1 MVLQISSHLGIG
13 HAQVASGHARGR
25 NENFF
30 GNVSN
35 GSICKVNWLKS
46 KFEQLLQNLPTTG
59 GHRPSLRNFWAK
71 SENSVLGHLID
82 HGWFDL
88 SDLAY
93 SVR

>member
-1 MVLQISSHLGIG
+1 MIP
-13 HAQVASGHARGR
+13 R
-25 NENFF
+25 NYWSFVRN
-30 GNVSN
+30 
-35 GSICKVNWLKS
+35 IKVFHINWLKS